1 VTEFVCFQDIMGSA
15 GLLIRKNV
23 TRLNVRKAVV
33 AILRSGDLDAYA
45 KIVREAAEP
54 LDGDGYFYTPQIGK
68 NFKRNRSLN
77 LFGSTKWLIPRDIWH
92 CDVAIT
98 PECESFWSESRG
110 VIVRQKHLC
119 ELPDRMEGDCQQPH
133 PYSNWEYRVELTD
146 IEVKREALINLLTN
160 PGAIKK
166 RADSLDIGEPI
177 KPPGRP
183 MRDDWGQAWAYVC
196 AQAVFN
202 PLALCAPTRIQKL
215 FHEYFE
221 KNSPCEP
228 DMKDIIAM
236 SKTAYEAFK
245 KHPRAGEWMAP
256 D

>member
-1 VTEFVCFQDIMGSA
+1 MGSV

-98 PECESFWSESRG
+98 PECESFWSEIRG

-119 ELPDRMEGDCQQPH
+119 ELPDKMEGDCQQPH

-146 IEVKREALINLLTN
+146 IEVKREA
-160 PGAIKK
+160 
-166 RADSLDIGEPI
+166 ADQP
-177 KPPGRP
+177 
-183 MRDDWGQAWAYVC
+183 AYQPRSNQKARRLPRHRRTHKTARTPHERRLGTGLGIC
-196 AQAVFN
+196 
-202 PLALCAPTRIQKL
+202 LCAGRI
-215 FHEYFE
+215 
-221 KNSPCEP
+221 
-228 DMKDIIAM
+228 
-236 SKTAYEAFK
+236 
-245 KHPRAGEWMAP
+245 
-256 D
+256 